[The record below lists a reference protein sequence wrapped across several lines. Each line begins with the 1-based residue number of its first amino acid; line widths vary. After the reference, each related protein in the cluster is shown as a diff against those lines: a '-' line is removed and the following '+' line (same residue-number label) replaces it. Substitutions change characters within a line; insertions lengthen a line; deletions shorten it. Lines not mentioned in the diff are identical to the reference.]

1 MGYIQHHA
9 IVITDWSKK
18 GIDKAYEKANEVF
31 SAAWDREVFVRGG
44 EIPCISPIIEGAA
57 NSQYTF
63 MIAPDGSKE
72 GWGTSDNYDLA
83 RKEFLD
89 WLNSSDLYCDYVE
102 ITFGGDYN
110 RAKVVRHKDGDLE
123 EEY

>member
-9 IVITDWSKK
+9 IIVTDWNKE
-18 GIDKAYEKANEVF
+18 GIDKAYGKAK
-31 SAAWDREVFVRGG
+31 EVFVRGG
-44 EIPCISPIIEGAA
+44 EISCISPIIEGAA

-72 GWGTSDNYDLA
+72 GWATSDNYDLA
-83 RKEFLD
+83 RSEFLD
-89 WLNSSDLYCDYVE
+89 WLNSSNLYCDYVE

-110 RAKVVRHKDGDLE
+110 QANIVRHKDGDLE
-123 EEY
+123 KEGYE